1 MVLIDSNVIIDIFGD
16 DAAWRGWS
24 VDRATDAMRS
34 GGLAINPIIYS
45 EVAAGFRRIEA
56 LEADLRILSA
66 RMMHIP
72 RAGLFLAAQ
81 QFRLFRSRSERTPGM
96 LLPDFLIGAHAA
108 VLGIPLLTRDMRR
121 YRTYFPTV
129 ELISPD
135 Q

>member
-16 DAAWRGWS
+16 DSEWRRWS
-24 VDRATDAMRS
+24 VDRATEAMHA

-56 LEADLRILSA
+56 LESDLRILGTHMA
-66 RMMHIP
+66 EVP

-81 QFRLFRSRSERTPGM
+81 QFRLFRSRSARESGM

-129 ELISPD
+129 ELITPE